1 MNKILLINGPNLQL
15 LGTREPE
22 KYGTVT
28 LQAIEELVRLEV
40 IKEGY
45 EFEAFQ
51 SNHEGELLDK
61 IGQSLTNNVVG
72 IIINPAA
79 YGHTSI
85 ALRDAIAG
93 VALPTVE
100 VHLTNIHSREAF
112 RHTSVTAPVC
122 VGIIAGFGVDSYLLA
137 VKALVSHLKKREKV
151 K

>member
-61 IGQSLTNNVVG
+61 IGQSLTNNVAG
-72 IIINPAA
+72 IIMNPAA

-100 VHLTNIHSREAF
+100 VHLTNIYSREAF

-137 VKALVSHLKKREKV
+137 VKALVSHLKKEK

>member
-61 IGQSLTNNVVG
+61 IGQSLTNNVAG
-72 IIINPAA
+72 IIMNPAA

-137 VKALVSHLKKREKV
+137 VKALVSHLKKEK
-151 K
+151 

>member
-1 MNKILLINGPNLQL
+1 MKKILLINGPNLQL

-28 LQAIEELVRLEV
+28 LKAIEELVRLEV
-40 IKEGY
+40 TKEGY

-61 IGQSLTNNVVG
+61 IGQSLTNNVAG
-72 IIINPAA
+72 IIMNPAA

-93 VALPTVE
+93 VALPAVE

-122 VGIIAGFGVDSYLLA
+122 IGIIAGFGVDSYLLA
-137 VKALVSHLKKREKV
+137 VKALVSHLNKNSK
-151 K
+151 

>member
-61 IGQSLTNNVVG
+61 IGQSLTNNVAG
-72 IIINPAA
+72 IIMNPAA

-137 VKALVSHLKKREKV
+137 VKALVSHLKKEK

>member
-61 IGQSLTNNVVG
+61 IGQSLTNNVAG
-72 IIINPAA
+72 ILMNPAA

-100 VHLTNIHSREAF
+100 VHLTNIYSREAF

-137 VKALVSHLKKREKV
+137 VKALVSHLKKEK

>member
-22 KYGTVT
+22 KYGSVT

-137 VKALVSHLKKREKV
+137 VKALVSHLKKEK
-151 K
+151 